1 MPPSRPSLIAVV
13 GPTAVGKTALAIAL
27 AQRLDGAIV
36 NADSRQV
43 YTGMDI
49 GTAQPTAAELRAA
62 PHHLIAIRPLD
73 APISL
78 GEYLPLAQAAIA
90 DIAGR
95 NKLPILCGGTGQY
108 VWALLE
114 GWQVPPAPPDAAY
127 RRRLERQAAQAG
139 ADGADGT
146 LALWQ
151 ELQRVNPQR
160 AAATDPHNRRRIIR
174 ALEIQHHHAGSFG
187 GKADVPP
194 YRALVIGLTM
204 DRAALYARIDARF
217 DGMMIAGLEDEAR
230 QLASAG
236 YTLGQG
242 PLSGVGYRELG
253 QYFAGELTLDDAVAR
268 AKTQTHRLVR
278 RQYTWFK
285 PSDQRIRWL
294 NADAGLP
301 INAAVAMAQQ
311 FQSDPAAYDTIALDG
326 AGRGR

>member
-1 MPPSRPSLIAVV
+1 MPPSHPSLIAVV

-27 AQRLDGAIV
+27 AQRLDGEIV

-49 GTAQPTAAELRAA
+49 GTAQPTAAERRAA
-62 PHHLIAIRPLD
+62 PHHLVGIRPPD

-95 NKLPILCGGTGQY
+95 SKLPILCGGTGQY

-114 GWQVPPAPPDAAY
+114 GWQVPAAPPDAAY
-127 RRRLERQAAQAG
+127 RGQLERR
-139 ADGADGT
+139 ADQEGT
-146 LALWQ
+146 LSLWQ
-151 ELQRVNPQR
+151 ELRRVNPQR
-160 AAATDPHNRRRIIR
+160 AAAVDPHNRRRIIR
-174 ALEIQHHHAGSFG
+174 ALEIQQHHGGNFG
-187 GKADVPP
+187 GKAAIPP

-204 DRAALYARIDARF
+204 ARPALYARIDARF
-217 DGMMIAGLEDEAR
+217 DAMLAAGLEAEAR
-230 QLASAG
+230 RLAAAG
-236 YTLGQG
+236 YALGQG

-253 QYFAGELTLDDAVAR
+253 QYFDGVLTLDEAVAR

-285 PSDQRIRWL
+285 PSDARIRWL
-294 NADAGLP
+294 DVATDTDTDAGLP
-301 INAAVAMAQQ
+301 VAAALDLSQQ
-311 FQSDPAAYDTIALDG
+311 FRSDPAAYDTIAPDG
-326 AGRGR
+326 AG

>member
-1 MPPSRPSLIAVV
+1 MPGSPLPLIAVV

-27 AQRLDGAIV
+27 AQRLDGEII

-43 YTGMDI
+43 YAGMDI
-49 GTAQPTAAELRAA
+49 GTAKPTAAELRAA
-62 PHHLIAIRPLD
+62 PHHLIDIRTPD

-114 GWQVPPAPPDAAY
+114 GWRVPAVAPDAAL
-127 RRRLERQAAQAG
+127 RAGLERRAAR
-139 ADGADGT
+139 DGA

-151 ELQRVNPQR
+151 ELHRANPQR
-160 AAATDPHNRRRIIR
+160 AAATDPHNLRRIIR
-174 ALEIQHHHAGSFG
+174 ALEVQHYSGSSIADKPG
-187 GKADVPP
+187 GKAKSPP

-204 DRAALYARIDARF
+204 ERAALYARIDARF
-217 DGMMIAGLEDEAR
+217 DGMMRAGLEGEAR
-230 QLASAG
+230 GLAAAG
-236 YTLGQG
+236 YALGQG

-253 QYFAGELTLDDAVAR
+253 QYFAGDITLDAAVAR

-285 PSDQRIRWL
+285 PGDGRIRWL
-294 NADAGLP
+294 AADAGLP
-301 INAAVAMAQQ
+301 AAAAASLAQQ
-311 FQSDPAAYDTIALDG
+311 FSAAPAAYDTIAPDRVG
-326 AGRGR
+326 NGR